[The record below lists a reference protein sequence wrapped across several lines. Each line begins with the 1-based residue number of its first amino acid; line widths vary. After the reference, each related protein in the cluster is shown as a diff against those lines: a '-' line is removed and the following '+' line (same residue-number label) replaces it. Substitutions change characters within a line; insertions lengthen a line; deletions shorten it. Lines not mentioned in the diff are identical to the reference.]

1 MKKEKLNHS
10 QKLYES
16 LRLEILN
23 EKEEGKKFYS
33 IRQLVIKYNL
43 NINTVLKVLK
53 KLELDGYLYAKK
65 GKGYFIARNKKM
77 KIDKEENKHG
87 KINT

>member
-43 NINTVLKVLK
+43 NIHLN
-53 KLELDGYLYAKK
+53 
-65 GKGYFIARNKKM
+65 
-77 KIDKEENKHG
+77 
-87 KINT
+87 